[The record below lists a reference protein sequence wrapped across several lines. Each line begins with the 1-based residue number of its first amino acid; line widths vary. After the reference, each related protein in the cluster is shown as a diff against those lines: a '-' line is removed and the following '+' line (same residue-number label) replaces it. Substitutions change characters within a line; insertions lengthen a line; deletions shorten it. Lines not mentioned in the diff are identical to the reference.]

1 MLFLMQKT
9 IKSIMK
15 KLDKL
20 TYELAKN
27 CLSKNSNVEAKL
39 FLNWDKIFI
48 KYIDIIKPLRINFF
62 SNKSKNGI
70 LILRVKRGFEL
81 EVQMEQIKILN
92 LANNYIGYKAIE
104 RIKISNEGF

>member
-1 MLFLMQKT
+1 MQKA
-9 IKSIMK
+9 IKSIIK

-20 TYELAKN
+20 TYELAEN
-27 CLSKNSNVEAKL
+27 CLSKNSIIEAKL
-39 FLNWDKIFI
+39 FLNWNKIFV
-48 KYIDIIKPLRINFF
+48 KYIKIIKPLRINFV
-62 SNKSKNGI
+62 SNNSRNGI
-70 LILRVKRGFEL
+70 LILKVKRGFEL

>member
-1 MLFLMQKT
+1 
-9 IKSIMK
+9 MK

-20 TYELAKN
+20 TYELAEN
-27 CLSKNSNVEAKL
+27 CLSKNNNIEAKL
-39 FLNWDKIFI
+39 FLNWNNIFI
-48 KYIDIIKPLRINFF
+48 KYSKIIEPLRVYFS
-62 SNKSKNGI
+62 SNKSRNGI

-104 RIKISNEGF
+104 KIKISKEGF